1 MDSNNFTQQMT
12 GTWITQST
20 YYSLFN
26 KNETSCNFV
35 NKIEWL
41 YLKNNIKYLKSLS
54 QQNQVNF
61 LQKNTYLYHI
71 QLNNKNNAHEDYYL
85 TLKIDSFNKAS
96 LLKFDN
102 SFKLINKFFIRE
114 ITDNY
119 LCLLTYVNSYEVL
132 QRIYF
137 LNQNVKLIKVIIKKQ
152 QDYVGTSFTSE
163 IRIS

>member
-1 MDSNNFTQQMT
+1 MKPNNFRQQMT

-20 YYSLFN
+20 YYSLLN

-41 YLKNNIKYLKSLS
+41 YLKNNLTYLKSLS
-54 QQNQVNF
+54 KNNQVNF
-61 LQKNTYLYHI
+61 LQKNMDLYHI
-71 QLNNKNNAHEDYYL
+71 QLSNKQNKDEDYYL
-85 TLKIDSFNKAS
+85 TLQIDPCNKAY

-102 SFKLINKFFIRE
+102 SFKLINKFFIKE
-114 ITDNY
+114 ITDSS
-119 LCLLTYVNSYEVL
+119 LCLLGYVNSYEVL

-137 LNQNVKLIKVIIKKQ
+137 LNQNVKLIKVIIKKNQ
-152 QDYVGTSFTSE
+152 NYIGTSFTSE